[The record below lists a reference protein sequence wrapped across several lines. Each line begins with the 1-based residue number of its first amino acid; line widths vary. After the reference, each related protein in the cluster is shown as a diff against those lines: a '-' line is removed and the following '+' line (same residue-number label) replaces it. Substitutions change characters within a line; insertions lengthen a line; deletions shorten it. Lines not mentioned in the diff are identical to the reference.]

1 MQLQYGVPLDEVIEA
16 FSGMAFDP
24 SGFCRV
30 GDDGDQEVTSD
41 IRSASSTIDLVMK
54 ILDWL
59 FPADNNRALRG
70 LNAFGAWQEEFNL
83 PASLPPVE
91 TNTDNGDGPV
101 DPPRT
106 AKIRGGAICPKCG
119 QATYIQD
126 GKCKRCNNPS
136 CGYKDGGCGE

>member
-1 MQLQYGVPLDEVIEA
+1 VPLDEVIEA

-30 GDDGDQEVTSD
+30 GDEGDDEVTAE

-59 FPADNNRALRG
+59 FPSETNRALRG
-70 LNAFGAWQEEFNL
+70 LTSCAWQEEFNMTT
-83 PASLPPVE
+83 LPPREVSPS
-91 TNTDNGDGPV
+91 TSTGNGEA
-101 DPPRT
+101 PPEKPK
-106 AKIRGGAICPKCG
+106 KIKVRGASICPKCG